1 MVQLTSMWTEAPV
14 WLVAGLAMMGASAWG
29 CEGCKGQ
36 RNGALDGEQASVAVG
51 TSPSDAVAQRGRIYA
66 STDGGRSWRVSDKGL
81 PGDATVNDFAVA
93 GAVVFVG
100 TSGDGVYA
108 SRDAGASWELVMAP
122 GGDAAVNAMVTT
134 SSVVM
139 AGTRTHGVVAS
150 KDGGKSWR
158 AANEGLANL
167 EIRRL
172 VEIEERVFAG
182 TNGGLFVSG
191 NNGESWNHLVGVGQ
205 INGVAGLHGDL
216 YVADVDGVLVSRNG
230 GRSWQRTYDDGTP
243 HNLGSDGNSLFAM
256 LYWQGVVRTS
266 DGQAWEAAQ
275 KGLPKDL
282 TQYTFQIVSADGKL
296 YAAQWHGLYVSDSG
310 GATWR
315 LSNEGL
321 ASDLAITDIVSV
333 APNVLL
339 AAAVVSSSAR

>member
-1 MVQLTSMWTEAPV
+1 MWTEAPV
-14 WLVAGLAMMGASAWG
+14 LLVAGLAMMGASAWG
-29 CEGCKGQ
+29 CEGCKRQ
-36 RNGALDGEQASVAVG
+36 RNGALDEEQASVAVDG
-51 TSPSDAVAQRGRIYA
+51 SPSDAMAQRGRIYA
-66 STDGGRSWRVSDKGL
+66 STDGGRSWRVSDNGL

-93 GAVVFVG
+93 SGVVFVG

-108 SRDAGASWELVMAP
+108 SRDLGASWELVMPAV
-122 GGDAAVNAMVTT
+122 GGDEAVNAMVTT

-139 AGTRTHGVVAS
+139 AGMRARGVVAS
-150 KDGGKSWR
+150 SDGGKSWR
-158 AANEGLANL
+158 AANEGLSNL
-167 EIRRL
+167 EVRRL
-172 VEIEERVFAG
+172 AEIEGRVFAG

-191 NNGESWNHLVGVGQ
+191 NHGESWDHLVGVGQ

-216 YVADVDGVLVSRNG
+216 YVADVDGVLVSRDA
-230 GRSWQRTYDDGTP
+230 GRSWQRTYDDSTP

-266 DGQAWEAAQ
+266 DGQVWEAAQ

-282 TQYTFQIVSADGKL
+282 TQYTFQIVHVDGKL
-296 YAAQWHGLYVSDSG
+296 FAAQWHGVYVSDSG
-310 GATWR
+310 GTTWR